1 MKQTNLTVI
10 TRQPYA
16 RMLRKLRKE
25 FCQGWT
31 IRLTDAR
38 RFAGGASTNA
48 FSERTVTYDRNG
60 NILSLT
66 RYGADTAVP
75 EEALAYSYDGNMLV
89 GVSNSGSSGGGGTY
103 AHDANGNLTRDG
115 LSGLDIGYDDLNLT
129 SRISSGDTTLA
140 EYGHLADG
148 TKISSADGS
157 GNGLQYRGSLVYT
170 QTAGQSGS
178 PTLTLDCALTSAGR
192 IVRETTDD
200 GSVSYR
206 PLIHLRD
213 HLGSVRAVID
223 GDTGTVLEAND
234 YYPFGKRI
242 PTPVTESAVTEPVEV
257 TSNPNPHSAASTG
270 SATSQNR
277 WLFSG
282 KESQSFL
289 SASIPLLDF
298 GARMYDPIT
307 ARWTAQDPLA
317 EKYYA
322 VSPYAYCS
330 ANPVNIV
337 DPDGLAWKPL
347 YYNGEYVGYEWISN
361 DDAYENGQLKDG
373 YYEQAIFFTA
383 TGTQGSFNKD
393 SDKNIGTS
401 TAFVYLADGSIMAYN
416 ASTYPAD
423 LDKFPTVPEGLYEAK
438 VGKHKGSYDA
448 LRLSEIGT
456 ENFYANRIDLENEN
470 PAFSDGRT
478 YAQGINIHK
487 AGKGDLTGGKN
498 TGIYVSQGCLLISR
512 TEWSSF
518 IGHFA
523 NKSQRNN
530 IVSVSVSRS
539 VSTPV
544 KYLLPPPI
552 HISIKR

>member
-1 MKQTNLTVI
+1 MSIEVYYI
-10 TRQPYA
+10 
-16 RMLRKLRKE
+16 
-25 FCQGWT
+25 
-31 IRLTDAR
+31 
-38 RFAGGASTNA
+38 NA

-75 EEALAYSYDGNMLV
+75 EEALAYSYDGDLLS
-89 GVSNSGSSGGGGTY
+89 GVSNSGSSGGGGAYT
-103 AHDANGNLTRDG
+103 HDANGNLTRDG
-115 LSGLDIGYDDLNLT
+115 LSCLDIEYDDLNLT
-129 SRISSGDTTLA
+129 SRVSSGDTTLA
-140 EYGHLADG
+140 VYGHLADG
-148 TKISSADGS
+148 TKIRSVDGT

-178 PTLTLDCALTSAGR
+178 PILTLDCALTSAGR
-192 IVRETTDD
+192 IVRWTAAD

-206 PLIHLRD
+206 SLIHLRD
-213 HLGSVRAVID
+213 HLGSVRAVVD
-223 GDTGTVLEAND
+223 GDTGTVIEASD

-242 PTPVTESAVTEPVEV
+242 PTPVTEPVAP
-257 TSNPNPHSAASTG
+257 TSP
-270 SATSQNR
+270 NR

-383 TGTQGSFNKD
+383 TGTQGSFNMD

-423 LDKFPTVPEGLYEAK
+423 LDKFPTMPEGLYEAK

>member
-1 MKQTNLTVI
+1 MSIEVYYI
-10 TRQPYA
+10 
-16 RMLRKLRKE
+16 
-25 FCQGWT
+25 
-31 IRLTDAR
+31 
-38 RFAGGASTNA
+38 NA

-75 EEALAYSYDGNMLV
+75 EEALAYSYDGDLLS
-89 GVSNSGSSGGGGTY
+89 GVSNSGSSGGGGAYT
-103 AHDANGNLTRDG
+103 HDANGNLTRDG
-115 LSGLDIGYDDLNLT
+115 LSCLDIEYDDLNLT
-129 SRISSGDTTLA
+129 SRVSSGDTTLA
-140 EYGHLADG
+140 VYGHLADG
-148 TKISSADGS
+148 TKIRSVDGT

-178 PTLTLDCALTSAGR
+178 PILTLDCALTSAGR
-192 IVRETTDD
+192 IVRWTAAD

-206 PLIHLRD
+206 SLIHLRD
-213 HLGSVRAVID
+213 HLGSVRAVVD

-242 PTPVTESAVTEPVEV
+242 PTPVTEPVAP
-257 TSNPNPHSAASTG
+257 TSP
-270 SATSQNR
+270 NR
-277 WLFSG
+277 WHFSG

-289 SASIPLLDF
+289 SAAIPLLDF

-487 AGKGDLTGGKN
+487 AGSKDLTGQAKN
-498 TGIYVSQGCLLISR
+498 GSYISQGCLLISR
-512 TEWSSF
+512 TEWNSF

-544 KYLLPPPI
+544 RYLLPPPI

>member
-1 MKQTNLTVI
+1 MSIEVYYI
-10 TRQPYA
+10 
-16 RMLRKLRKE
+16 
-25 FCQGWT
+25 
-31 IRLTDAR
+31 
-38 RFAGGASTNA
+38 NA

-148 TKISSADGS
+148 TKINSADGS

-242 PTPVTESAVTEPVEV
+242 PTVTEALSVTEPVEV
-257 TSNPNPHSAASTG
+257 TSNPNPHSVAST
-270 SATSQNR
+270 SSTTAPTSPNR

-289 SASIPLLDF
+289 SAAIPLLDF
-298 GARMYDPIT
+298 GARMYDPLT

-322 VSPYAYCS
+322 VSPYAYCEGM
-330 ANPVNIV
+330 PVNLIDRLGKEV
-337 DPDGLAWKPL
+337 IPYGDAELEMIRNTLPEEARKYVQLDKNGMINKELLAQYACESLNFKNL
-347 YYNGEYVGYEWISN
+347 INLVNSDKVIKVSFN
-361 DDAYENGQLKDG
+361 DNFSFKDKDGQLGTADMSYFPFDESFPEDKDTDFVFISG
-373 YYEQAIFFTA
+373 LSTGESGFYGKTLFPDNDGDQNSTTDAIEIIIHP
-383 TGTQGSFNKD
+383 SL
-393 SDKNIGTS
+393 S
-401 TAFVYLADGSIMAYN
+401 
-416 ASTYPAD
+416 
-423 LDKFPTVPEGLYEAK
+423 K
-438 VGKHKGSYDA
+438 VGA
-448 LRLSEIGT
+448 AE
-456 ENFYANRIDLENEN
+456 
-470 PAFSDGRT
+470 AFSHEGYGHALLYIRNGGNHNAASHIT
-478 YAQGINIHK
+478 KGMTETNIVLKSMILK
-487 AGKGDLTGGKN
+487 ARKET
-498 TGIYVSQGCLLISR
+498 
-512 TEWSSF
+512 F
-518 IGHFA
+518 
-523 NKSQRNN
+523 NN
-530 IVSVSVSRS
+530 I
-539 VSTPV
+539 T
-544 KYLLPPPI
+544 K
-552 HISIKR
+552 

>member
-1 MKQTNLTVI
+1 MSIEVYYI
-10 TRQPYA
+10 
-16 RMLRKLRKE
+16 
-25 FCQGWT
+25 
-31 IRLTDAR
+31 
-38 RFAGGASTNA
+38 NA

-75 EEALAYSYDGNMLV
+75 EEALAYSYDGDLLS
-89 GVSNSGSSGGGGTY
+89 GVSNSGSSGGGGAYT
-103 AHDANGNLTRDG
+103 HDANGNLTRDG
-115 LSGLDIGYDDLNLT
+115 LSCLDIEYDDLNLT
-129 SRISSGDTTLA
+129 SRVSSGDTTLA
-140 EYGHLADG
+140 VYGHLADG
-148 TKISSADGS
+148 TKIRSVDGT

-178 PTLTLDCALTSAGR
+178 PILTLDCALTSAGR
-192 IVRETTDD
+192 IVRWTAAD

-206 PLIHLRD
+206 SLIHLRD
-213 HLGSVRAVID
+213 HLGSVRAVVD
-223 GDTGTVLEAND
+223 GDTGTVIEASD

-242 PTPVTESAVTEPVEV
+242 PTPVTEPVAP
-257 TSNPNPHSAASTG
+257 TSP
-270 SATSQNR
+270 NR
-277 WLFSG
+277 WHFSG

-289 SASIPLLDF
+289 SAAIPLLDF
-298 GARMYDPIT
+298 EARMYDPLT

-337 DPDGLAWKPL
+337 DPNGLAWKPL

-383 TGTQGSFNKD
+383 TGTQGSFDKD
-393 SDKNIGTS
+393 SKYNIGTS

-423 LDKFPTVPEGLYEAK
+423 LDKFPTMPEGLYEAK

>member
-1 MKQTNLTVI
+1 MSIEVYYI
-10 TRQPYA
+10 
-16 RMLRKLRKE
+16 
-25 FCQGWT
+25 
-31 IRLTDAR
+31 
-38 RFAGGASTNA
+38 NA

-75 EEALAYSYDGNMLV
+75 EEALAYSYDGDLLS
-89 GVSNSGSSGGGGTY
+89 GVSNSGSSGGGGSYT
-103 AHDANGNLTRDG
+103 HDANGNLTRDG
-115 LSGLDIGYDDLNLT
+115 LSGLDIEYDDLNLT
-129 SRISSGDTTLA
+129 SRVSSGDTT
-140 EYGHLADG
+140 
-148 TKISSADGS
+148 
-157 GNGLQYRGSLVYT
+157 
-170 QTAGQSGS
+170 
-178 PTLTLDCALTSAGR
+178 
-192 IVRETTDD
+192 
-200 GSVSYR
+200 
-206 PLIHLRD
+206 
-213 HLGSVRAVID
+213 
-223 GDTGTVLEAND
+223 
-234 YYPFGKRI
+234 
-242 PTPVTESAVTEPVEV
+242 
-257 TSNPNPHSAASTG
+257 
-270 SATSQNR
+270 
-277 WLFSG
+277 
-282 KESQSFL
+282 
-289 SASIPLLDF
+289 
-298 GARMYDPIT
+298 
-307 ARWTAQDPLA
+307 LA

-337 DPDGLAWKPL
+337 DPNGLAWKPL

-361 DDAYENGQLKDG
+361 DDAYENGHLKDG

-383 TGTQGSFNKD
+383 TGTQGSFDKD
-393 SDKNIGTS
+393 SKYNIGTS

-456 ENFYANRIDLENEN
+456 ENFYANRIDLDNEN

>member
-1 MKQTNLTVI
+1 MSIEVYYI
-10 TRQPYA
+10 
-16 RMLRKLRKE
+16 
-25 FCQGWT
+25 
-31 IRLTDAR
+31 
-38 RFAGGASTNA
+38 NA

-75 EEALAYSYDGNMLV
+75 EEALAYSYDGDLLS
-89 GVSNSGSSGGGGTY
+89 GVSNSGSSGGGGAYT
-103 AHDANGNLTRDG
+103 HDANGNLTRDG
-115 LSGLDIGYDDLNLT
+115 LSCLDIEYDDLNLT
-129 SRISSGDTTLA
+129 SRVSSGDTTLA
-140 EYGHLADG
+140 VYGHLADG
-148 TKISSADGS
+148 TKIRSVDGT

-178 PTLTLDCALTSAGR
+178 PILTLDCALTSAGR
-192 IVRETTDD
+192 IVRWTAAD

-206 PLIHLRD
+206 SLIHLRD
-213 HLGSVRAVID
+213 HLGSVRAVVD
-223 GDTGTVLEAND
+223 GDTGTVIEASD

-242 PTPVTESAVTEPVEV
+242 PTPTAGSAAVSESAVTEPAEV
-257 TSNPNPHSAASTG
+257 TESLEATVASTG
-270 SATSQNR
+270 SATVATAPTSPNR
-277 WLFSG
+277 WHFSG

-298 GARMYDPIT
+298 GARMYDPLT

-423 LDKFPTVPEGLYEAK
+423 LDKFPTMPEGLYEAK

-456 ENFYANRIDLENEN
+456 ENFYANRIDLDNEN
-470 PAFSDGRT
+470 PAFGDGRT

-487 AGKGDLTGGKN
+487 AGLNELTGKTNNGSY
-498 TGIYVSQGCLLISR
+498 ISQGCLLISR
-512 TEWSSF
+512 TEWNSF

>member
-1 MKQTNLTVI
+1 MSIEVYYI
-10 TRQPYA
+10 
-16 RMLRKLRKE
+16 
-25 FCQGWT
+25 
-31 IRLTDAR
+31 
-38 RFAGGASTNA
+38 NA
-48 FSERTVTYDRNG
+48 FSERTVTYDLNG

-75 EEALAYSYDGNMLV
+75 EDSLAYSYDGNMLV

-115 LSGLDIGYDDLNLT
+115 LSGLDIEYDDLNLT
-129 SRISSGDTTLA
+129 SRVSSGDTALA

-148 TKISSADGS
+148 TKICSVDGA

-178 PTLTLDCALTSAGR
+178 PILTLDCALTSAGR

-213 HLGSVRAVID
+213 HLGSVRAVVD
-223 GDTGTVLEAND
+223 GDTGTVIEASD

-242 PTPVTESAVTEPVEV
+242 PTPVTEPVA
-257 TSNPNPHSAASTG
+257 P
-270 SATSQNR
+270 TSQNR
-277 WLFSG
+277 WHFSG

-289 SASIPLLDF
+289 SAAIPLLDF
-298 GARMYDPIT
+298 GARMYDPLT

-416 ASTYPAD
+416 ASTYPAY

-438 VGKHKGSYDA
+438 VGKHKGFYDA